1 MSDPAR
7 EQSDQ
12 DAMHQHGPVHAPMDR
27 RSFLVWAAGTSIGA
41 STIFIGATVV
51 QAMVPPARSVDGRK
65 REGRAVVARMSDLT
79 LHEPRVTEYGECRV
93 FVVKTSGTQA
103 RVFDAAC
110 PHLGCELLFDETTKE
125 FVCPCHHSA
134 FTISGRRLRG
144 PARRNMI
151 SAIAEIVDGDVVVS
165 GFRA

>member
-12 DAMHQHGPVHAPMDR
+12 GAMPQHGPAHAPMDR
-27 RSFLVWAAGTSIGA
+27 RSFLVWAAGASIGA
-41 STIFIGATVV
+41 SAIFVGATVV
-51 QAMVPPARSVDGRK
+51 QAMVPPARSIDGRK
-65 REGRAVVARMSDLT
+65 REGRAVVARMSDLA
-79 LHEPRVTEYGECRV
+79 LYAPRVAVYGEYRV

-110 PHLGCELLFDETTKE
+110 PHLGCELRFDETANE
-125 FVCPCHHSA
+125 FICPCHHSA
-134 FTISGRRLRG
+134 FTTSGTRLRG
-144 PARRNMI
+144 PARRNMV